1 MNYSKELIKHLK
13 ENPFTNIDELIRKE
27 KFVERHI
34 SPLAHTFGY
43 EKAVYTLMFVDD
55 KYYGEILQIYDR
67 SLSVDFLVD
76 VSANNNKGILDDFSE
91 AIDDNDHRMY
101 LIKFGEH
108 IIKFISPIEAK
119 QIMFHKEDTTIRGL
133 LRMNI
138 DIDVYDDD
146 SDGIGIAFCGPVGLT
161 DEGKKEWEDIL
172 DYKVSFVDGTICGDI
187 AVVKIPDDVDYD
199 EMLDRCSD
207 FFGALAGY
215 CSQSDWDEWFY
226 WLEEDAE

>member
-1 MNYSKELIKHLK
+1 MHYSEELIKYLK
-13 ENPFTNIDELIRKE
+13 ENPFTNIDELIRKG
-27 KFVERHI
+27 KFVERYI

-76 VSANNNKGILDDFSE
+76 VSADNNKGILDDFSE

-101 LIKFGEH
+101 LIKFGGH

-133 LRMNI
+133 LAMNI

-226 WLEEDAE
+226 WLDEDAE

>member
-1 MNYSKELIKHLK
+1 MHYSEELIKYLK
-13 ENPFTNIDELIRKE
+13 ENPFTNIDELIRKG
-27 KFVERHI
+27 KFVERYI

-76 VSANNNKGILDDFSE
+76 VSADNNKGILDDFSE

-101 LIKFGEH
+101 LIKFGGH

-119 QIMFHKEDTTIRGL
+119 QIMFRKEDTTIRGL
-133 LRMNI
+133 LAMNI

-226 WLEEDAE
+226 WLDEDAE

>member
-1 MNYSKELIKHLK
+1 MNYSNELIKYLK
-13 ENPFTNIDELIRKE
+13 ENPFTNIDELIKKG

-34 SPLAHTFGY
+34 SPLARIFGY

-76 VSANNNKGILDDFSE
+76 VSANNNKGILDDFSK
-91 AIDDNDHRMY
+91 AVDDNDHRMY
-101 LIKFGEH
+101 LVKFGGH
-108 IIKFISPIEAK
+108 IVKFVSPIEAK
-119 QIMFHKEDTTIRGL
+119 QIMFLKEDITIRGL
-133 LRMNI
+133 LAMNI

-161 DEGKKEWEDIL
+161 DEGRKEWSDIL
-172 DYKVSFVDGTICGDI
+172 DYKVSFVDETIAGDI

-199 EMLDRCSD
+199 EKLDRCSE

-215 CSQSDWDEWFY
+215 CSQEDWDKWFY
-226 WLEEDAE
+226 WLDEDAE

>member
-1 MNYSKELIKHLK
+1 MNYSKELIKYLK
-13 ENPFTNIDELIRKE
+13 ENPFTNIDELIRKG
-27 KFVERHI
+27 KFVERYI

-76 VSANNNKGILDDFSE
+76 VSADNNKGILDDFSE

-101 LIKFGEH
+101 LIKFGGH

-133 LRMNI
+133 LAMNI

-172 DYKVSFVDGTICGDI
+172 DYKVSFVDGTVCGDI

-226 WLEEDAE
+226 WLDEDAE